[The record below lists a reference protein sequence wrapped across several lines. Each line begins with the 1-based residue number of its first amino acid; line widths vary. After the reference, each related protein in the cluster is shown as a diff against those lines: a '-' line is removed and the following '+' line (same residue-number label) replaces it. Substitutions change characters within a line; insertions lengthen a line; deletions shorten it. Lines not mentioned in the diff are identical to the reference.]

1 MAAAA
6 IAVGMTLAGSAN
18 ADMESDV
25 RICLQ
30 NLPRTT
36 GGGQCM
42 RAIES
47 GQFHGQELR
56 DLHFAAGTTYLGRGD
71 MTPADIE
78 FTVVVTLDPSYV
90 PGYLHRGIVHLR
102 EADTDLALKDF
113 GTVLRLDRDS
123 AAGLY
128 GRGLTK
134 LKFGDSSGNADLAAA
149 RSADKDVGALFTKFG
164 IEQPPPP
171 PPPPPIASAPVTPA
185 AAPAPAAKADAQPDP
200 CAFAATHWRSTESIH
215 TLEAYRD
222 HLARFPT
229 CTFAGL
235 ARAQIA
241 ALSKPEPAPPA
252 AHKPAA
258 KTQRARARV
267 QPAPDERP
275 SGQLDC
281 SRPGQWAACANRALS
296 TVPGSD

>member
-1 MAAAA
+1 MHKSLCTAAA
-6 IAVGMTLAGSAN
+6 IAVGMTLAGPAS

-25 RICLQ
+25 RICIQ
-30 NLPRTT
+30 NPPRT
-36 GGGQCM
+36 GGGQCT

-56 DLHFAAGTTYLGRGD
+56 DLYFAAGKAYLGRGD
-71 MTPADIE
+71 TIPAGID
-78 FTVVVTLDPSYV
+78 FTVAVMLDPSYV
-90 PGYLHRGIVHLR
+90 PAYLHRGIVHLR
-102 EADTDLALKDF
+102 EADTDAALRDF
-113 GTVLRLDRDS
+113 GIVLRLDRDS
-123 AAGLY
+123 TAGLY

-134 LKFGDSSGNADLAAA
+134 LKTGDSSGNADLAAA
-149 RSADKDVGALFTKFG
+149 RSADKDIGKLFTKFG

-171 PPPPPIASAPVTPA
+171 PIASAPVTPA
-185 AAPAPAAKADAQPDP
+185 PAAKADAKPDP
-200 CAFAATHWRSTESIH
+200 CALAGTHWQSTESIH

-222 HLARFPT
+222 HLARFPA
-229 CTFAGL
+229 CSFAGL
-235 ARAQIA
+235 ARARIA
-241 ALSKPEPAPPA
+241 ALSQPEPAPPA
-252 AHKPAA
+252 AHHKPAA

-267 QPAPDERP
+267 QQAPDERP